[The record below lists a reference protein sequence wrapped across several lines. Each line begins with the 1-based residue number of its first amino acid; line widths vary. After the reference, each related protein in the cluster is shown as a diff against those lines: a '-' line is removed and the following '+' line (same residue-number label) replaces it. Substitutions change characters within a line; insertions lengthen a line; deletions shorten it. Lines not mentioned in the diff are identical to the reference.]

1 MKATVALGERPTAA
15 VPLPLYVQLREI
27 LRARIQAGDPPVGG
41 PFPSEAE
48 LCARYRVSRTVVRQ
62 ALDDLVREGL
72 LHKHKGRG
80 TVVTS
85 TSIEEQLGV
94 LKSFTEE
101 MQAQGRLP
109 GARLLASY
117 HGLPEPAAVAAL
129 GLQPGET
136 AYVVER
142 LRLADGVPIAWERTV
157 WPEALA
163 RQLADA
169 DLDNAVFY
177 RVLEESLGILLG
189 MGEQT
194 LTAVAAPGEIA
205 GALGVATGSPLL
217 CVERTT
223 YGVNGRAVLW
233 GRSLY
238 RADCYHYRVRLQRQ
252 PSRLQLLPTTS
263 PGGPS
268 AAS

>member
-1 MKATVALGERPTAA
+1 MKATIALGERPDAA
-15 VPLPLYVQLREI
+15 VPLPLYVQLREL
-27 LRARIQAGDPPVGG
+27 LRARIQAGNPPVGG

-48 LCARYRVSRTVVRQ
+48 LGTRYGVSRTVVRQ

-85 TSIEEQLGV
+85 TSIEEQLGA

-101 MQAQGRLP
+101 MRAQGRLP
-109 GARLLASY
+109 GARLLASSY
-117 HGLPEPAAVAAL
+117 GPPEPEAVAAL
-129 GLQPGET
+129 GLQAGET
-136 AYVVER
+136 AYIVER
-142 LRLADGVPIAWERTV
+142 LRLADGIPIAWERTV
-157 WPEALA
+157 WPETLA
-163 RQLADA
+163 QQLAGA

-177 RVLEESLGILLG
+177 RVLEEPLGILLG
-189 MGEQT
+189 TGEQT
-194 LTAVAAPGEIA
+194 LTAVAAPAEIA
-205 GALGVATGSPLL
+205 GALGVAIGSPLL

-223 YGVNGRAVLW
+223 YSVDGRAVLW

-238 RADCYHYRVRLQRQ
+238 RADYYHYRVRLQRQ
-252 PSRLQLLPTTS
+252 PGRLRFLPATP

-268 AAS
+268 GA